1 MTSVAI
7 FDIQYVFPQPKVSVL
22 LKRSSLG
29 EGGKKKR
36 NNLTLRHWPVQ
47 SLVPRPGF
55 DAADLENQ
63 PPTHMSLT
71 L

>member
-1 MTSVAI
+1 MTSVTI
-7 FDIQYVFPQPKVSVL
+7 FDIQCVLPQPNVYVL

-29 EGGKKKR
+29 AGEKKR
-36 NNLTLRHWPVQ
+36 SNLTLRHRPVQ

-55 DAADLENQ
+55 DAADLENH

>member
-29 EGGKKKR
+29 EGGKKKKEQSDFE
-36 NNLTLRHWPVQ
+36 TLA
-47 SLVPRPGF
+47 SAEFG
-55 DAADLENQ
+55 
-63 PPTHMSLT
+63 S
-71 L
+71 